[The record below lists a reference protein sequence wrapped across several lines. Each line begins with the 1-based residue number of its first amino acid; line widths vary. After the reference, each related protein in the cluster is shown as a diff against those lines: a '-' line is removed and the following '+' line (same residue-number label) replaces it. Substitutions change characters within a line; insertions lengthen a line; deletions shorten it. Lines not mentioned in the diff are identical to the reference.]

1 MLPLAPQAKCTA
13 QNLLKNGAI
22 AFPLPLKNYNDLR
35 KTKLGVPGI
44 LVVHLVPPDQQNWV
58 LHSEDEMAVRQC
70 SYWLS
75 QKGMPETTNVE
86 SVTVQ
91 IPKPNVFNPAA
102 ILEVLERLEKGELRR
117 GN

>member
-22 AFPLPLKNYNDLR
+22 AFPRPLKNYNALR

-58 LHSEDEMAVRQC
+58 LHSEDEMAVRQR

-75 QKGMPETTNVE
+75 LKGMPVTTNVE
-86 SVTVQ
+86 SVIVQ
-91 IPKPNVFNPAA
+91 IPKTNVFNPAA
-102 ILEVLERLEKGELRR
+102 LLDIMERLEKGERL
-117 GN
+117 